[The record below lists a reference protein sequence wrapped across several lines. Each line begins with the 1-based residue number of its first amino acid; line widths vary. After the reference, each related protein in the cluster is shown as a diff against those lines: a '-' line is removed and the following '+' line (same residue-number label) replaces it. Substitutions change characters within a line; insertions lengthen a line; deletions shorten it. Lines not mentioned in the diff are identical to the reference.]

1 MPLSD
6 DTNNSNQA
14 LSISQLTH
22 AVSNDGSCV
31 SNSNLTDH
39 TSINLVSATSFSVSG
54 NVGRA
59 QIDGTVLPYAMSSH
73 HLNTSA
79 AMAPTTS
86 TLRKTCIEESHLDN
100 TPSTDYSIFFEYDV
114 SRTNKSTLQ
123 HDPDNIIVSSKGLHI
138 CNLNIRHILP
148 KIDEIKILLS
158 HTQNALI

>member
-6 DTNNSNQA
+6 GTNNSNQA

-22 AVSNDGSCV
+22 AVSNDGSRV
-31 SNSNLTDH
+31 SNSHLTDH
-39 TSINLVSATSFSVSG
+39 TSINLVSATSISVSG
-54 NVGRA
+54 NVGQA
-59 QIDGTVLPYAMSSH
+59 QIDDNVLPDAMSSD

-86 TLRKTCIEESHLDN
+86 TLRNTCIEESNLDN
-100 TPSTDYSIFFEYDV
+100 TPSTDSSILFEYDV
-114 SRTNKSTLQ
+114 SRTGKSTLQ
-123 HDPDNIIVSSKGLHI
+123 HDSDNIIFPSKGLHI

-158 HTQNALI
+158 PKKMP